1 MRNIIHSEE
10 GPERRHVTA
19 YLSVFAAFRS
29 RTALTSEPIGDCVAV
44 LVMMRAAFV
53 SVKQPIKVPGPETTS
68 MGAGVVPGSTGA
80 GVVLGSTGAGVV
92 PGSTPTGAGVSASA
106 TVGAGV
112 PSTTKGAGVTG
123 GRVVDEIS

>member
-1 MRNIIHSEE
+1 M
-10 GPERRHVTA
+10 
-19 YLSVFAAFRS
+19 
-29 RTALTSEPIGDCVAV
+29 AV

-80 GVVLGSTGAGVV
+80 GVMLGSMGAGVV
-92 PGSTPTGAGVSASA
+92 PGPTTTGAGVSASA
-106 TVGAGV
+106 RVGAGV
-112 PSTTKGAGVTG
+112 SPVMTKGAGVTG